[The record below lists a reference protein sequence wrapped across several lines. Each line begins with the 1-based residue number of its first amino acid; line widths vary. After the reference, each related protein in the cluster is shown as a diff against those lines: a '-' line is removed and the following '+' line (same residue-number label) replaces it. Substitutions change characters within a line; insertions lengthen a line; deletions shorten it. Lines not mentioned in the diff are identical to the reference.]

1 MQTDQHDGGIECLD
15 RRESNNDRRKCADCV
30 SHPDMER
37 FRTQVKTGVIISSF
51 FLLTFMGWMA
61 GATLTQAERSISFE
75 KEIRLSQEVHKKEVQ
90 KIIDD
95 ISCNVN
101 EIAKSVHRVE
111 TAIAT
116 LIEVSAFERAL
127 TKEERDH
134 TRQEIES
141 IKKNGVKNSTRE

>member
-15 RRESNNDRRKCADCV
+15 PRESDHDRRKCADCD

>member
-1 MQTDQHDGGIECLD
+1 MQTDQHDGGISCLD
-15 RRESNNDRRKCADCV
+15 PRESDNDRRKCADCD

-37 FRTQVKTGVIISSF
+37 FRTQVKTGVIISAF

-75 KEIRLSQEVHKKEVQ
+75 KEMRINQEVHKKEVQ
-90 KIIDD
+90 KLIDD

-101 EIAKSVHRVE
+101 EIAKSVHRLE